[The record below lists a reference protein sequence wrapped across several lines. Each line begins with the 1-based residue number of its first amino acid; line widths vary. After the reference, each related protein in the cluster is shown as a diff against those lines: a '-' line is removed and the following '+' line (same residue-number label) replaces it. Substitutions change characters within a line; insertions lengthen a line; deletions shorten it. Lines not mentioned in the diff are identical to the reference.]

1 MKIDKCNDWFFE
13 MKTEINDLVLLFKM
27 LKEEFLIM
35 LLTNSWILT
44 DINLADSFS
53 KIKGAIDISNSDMD
67 VFIEKINML
76 DESANVFYVADLK
89 DEFEFIKEN
98 IYLES
103 SYITNMVKRMI
114 LLNLPYVSLEIL
126 EKLEE
131 YQEIDIYCYNQIEF
145 NNEGLKKLRKER
157 RDYFE

>member
-44 DINLADSFS
+44 DINLAESFS

-76 DESANVFYVADLK
+76 DESANVFYIADLK

>member
-1 MKIDKCNDWFFE
+1 